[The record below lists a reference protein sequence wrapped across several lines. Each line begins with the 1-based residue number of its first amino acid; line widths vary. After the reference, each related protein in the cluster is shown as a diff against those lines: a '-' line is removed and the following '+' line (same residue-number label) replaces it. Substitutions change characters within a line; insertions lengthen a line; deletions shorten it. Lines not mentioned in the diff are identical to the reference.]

1 MSEHDP
7 GDLYEPPPPRKR
19 RRRSYLRENE
29 LDDAW
34 AAAAE
39 DDAFDDAVEIEDLAA
54 GYVWDDRDRLGVER
68 DSADDDSGDLPS
80 GLGPLPPSARRAHPH
95 RRSVSP
101 ARSALPQRDREPAP
115 PPGGLPFWGI
125 LMLVILAIAAL
136 IAVGLACVFALSVA

>member
-1 MSEHDP
+1 MSEYDP

-19 RRRSYLRENE
+19 RRPYLRENE

-68 DSADDDSGDLPS
+68 DSADVPGDLPP
-80 GLGPLPPSARRAHPH
+80 GLGPLPPSTRRARPR

-101 ARSALPQRDREPAP
+101 ARSALPRPDREPAP

-125 LMLVILAIAAL
+125 LILVILAIAAL